1 MPKHTILFLAANP
14 HGTSQL
20 RLGEECAE
28 IQRELKMAPHRDDF
42 RFESRWAVSI
52 DELMRHL
59 MEADPSVIHFSGHG
73 GGSAGLLFQDEQGR
87 RQPVSAR
94 ALAMMVE
101 AAARRPRVIVL
112 NACYSA
118 AQAEALRSKVDCVV
132 GMDGAIGDEAARAFA
147 IRFYGALGNRRSVG
161 NAVAQGVA
169 ALAAKQ
175 LPDELLPCCAT
186 RNGVEA
192 SKVFLE
198 PFSASPR
205 SREAPGAGAR
215 DALPPVHQDQNR
227 FDALLCYESGEESV
241 AVELATQLR
250 NRGLNICL
258 DVRESRPGAP
268 RLDAILEALKRSNS
282 CVVLIGRSAQSGRD
296 KTAAETIVD
305 WWRHDDFPFIPVL
318 LPGAPDRSG
327 LGAFLRLFTWVDLR
341 AGTTDP
347 EAIDRLVW
355 GITGLRP
362 AERQA
367 KPPATEPHP
376 DRAASARFHIETP
389 KNGDF
394 LFGPFNVSGTGPA
407 RTRVCVYYR
416 SPDMK
421 QPQLWGG
428 TESDDTGRWEV
439 LGPMEFVKMRPRP
452 YELHAAG
459 ALSIVEDHLPS
470 QAITVFYRD
479 TISARRVARKLSLRH
494 RFLEIGYELHTAF
507 LEATKLKK
515 GRQLLSRR
523 LATSMEEC
531 AATAAAAG
539 DEIAARLRELVA
551 RPPLDVRI
559 TIDRDRRVHL
569 DPSTAW
575 ASYYAFPWVADP
587 SSDAN
592 KLSSLRT
599 AQNAWRL
606 TSHVDQ
612 IPKAPFEQAYDAA
625 STYLEVRHDG
635 YRPEFVPLKHVRP
648 RTFTVHILPVLHKR
662 IAVLDFPCEDPDGR
676 VSSLSQLIAQE
687 IADAIESQPELGTFA
702 YFSDTLGNASSMDF
716 FEKLGRPP
724 IEMGNEVLT
733 LRDVQA
739 VQAEL
744 ESVDIGMVS
753 GEGRH
758 LLRKALDIQFL
769 VRGSYRVF
777 NHEEA

>member
-42 RFESRWAVSI
+42 WFESRWAVSI

-59 MEADPSVIHFSGHG
+59 METDPSVIHFSGHG

-87 RQPVSAR
+87 QQPVSAR

-101 AAARRPRVIVL
+101 AAAQRPRVVVL
-112 NACYSA
+112 NACHSA

-186 RNGVEA
+186 PNGIDANEI
-192 SKVFLE
+192 FLE
-198 PFSASPR
+198 PFTASPR
-205 SREAPGAGAR
+205 SRQAGEFGAH
-215 DALPPVHQDQNR
+215 DALPLMHQAQDR
-227 FDALLCYESGEESV
+227 FDALLCYESGEESA

-250 NRGLNICL
+250 DRGLYVWFG
-258 DVRESRPGAP
+258 VREPRPGVLRP
-268 RLDAILEALKRSNS
+268 DTIFEALERSNS
-282 CVVLIGRSAQSGRD
+282 CVVLIGRSAQSGRYD
-296 KTAAETIVD
+296 METKIILR
-305 WWRHDDFPFIPVL
+305 WRRGDDFPIIPVL

-327 LGAFLRLFTWVDLR
+327 LGAFLPLVTWVDLR
-341 AGTTDP
+341 AGTADQ
-347 EAIDRLVW
+347 EAIDRLIW

-362 AERQA
+362 AEH
-367 KPPATEPHP
+367 PAGPRATGPHQ
-376 DRAASARFHIETP
+376 DRTASVRFRIENP

-394 LFGPFNVSGTGPA
+394 LFGPSKVSGTGPA

-416 SPDMK
+416 SSDMK
-421 QPQLWGG
+421 QPQLWEG
-428 TESDDTGRWEV
+428 TETDDAGRWEV
-439 LGPMEFVKMRPRP
+439 LGAMEFVKLRPGP
-452 YELHAAG
+452 YELHAAA
-459 ALSIVEDHLPS
+459 ALGVVEDHPPS

-479 TISARRVARKLSLRH
+479 TTSARRVARKLSVRH
-494 RFLEIGYELHTAF
+494 RFVEIGYELHTAF

-515 GRQLLSRR
+515 GRQLLSGR
-523 LATSMEEC
+523 LATPMEEC

-539 DEIAARLRELVA
+539 DEIAARLRELIA

-575 ASYYAFPWVADP
+575 ASYYAFPWAADP
-587 SSDAN
+587 SVDVN
-592 KLSSLRT
+592 KLFWLLRT
-599 AQNAWRL
+599 QYVWRL
-606 TSHVDQ
+606 TPHIDQ
-612 IPKAPFEQAYDAA
+612 IPKAPFEQPYDAA

-648 RTFTVHILPVLHKR
+648 RTFTVRILPVLHKR
-662 IAVLDFPCEDPDGR
+662 IAILDFPCEDPNNG

-687 IADAIESQPELGTFA
+687 IAGAIESQPELGTFG
-702 YFSDTLGNASSMDF
+702 YFSDTPGDASSMDF
-716 FEKLGRPP
+716 LEDLDRPP
-724 IEMGNEVLT
+724 IETGNEVLT
-733 LRDVQA
+733 LRDVQG

-744 ESVDIGMVS
+744 ESVDTGMIS

-769 VRGSYRVF
+769 VRGRYRIF
-777 NHEEA
+777 NREEA